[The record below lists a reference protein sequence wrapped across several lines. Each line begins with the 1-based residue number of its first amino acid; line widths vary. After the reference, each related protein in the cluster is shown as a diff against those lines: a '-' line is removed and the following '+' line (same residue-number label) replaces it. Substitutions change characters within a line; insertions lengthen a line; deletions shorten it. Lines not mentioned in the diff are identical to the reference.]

1 MNISS
6 NGKMVA
12 SATKELMRKWS
23 ETRES
28 WRDAKS
34 EEFEQ
39 RHIRELEATVDRAMP
54 VFEML
59 EKLVT
64 KIRNDCE

>member
-1 MNISS
+1 MNVSS

-12 SATKELMRKWS
+12 AATKDLMRKWS

-34 EEFEQ
+34 EEFER
-39 RHIRELEATVDRAMP
+39 RHIRELEAMVDRAMP

-64 KIRNDCE
+64 KIRKDCE